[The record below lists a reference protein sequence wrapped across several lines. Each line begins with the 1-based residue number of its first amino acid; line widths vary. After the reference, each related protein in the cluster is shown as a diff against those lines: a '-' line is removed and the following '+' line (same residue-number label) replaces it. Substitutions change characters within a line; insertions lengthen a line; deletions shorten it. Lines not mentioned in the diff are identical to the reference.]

1 MTTIKERILQ
11 IADYYNIS
19 REKFFSNYG
28 VSYSNFK
35 GGAKKTQIGSDFIVT
50 LLTNYPTINA
60 IWLLL
65 GKGEMFTTPT
75 KNKEEGN
82 ATYERLISQLE
93 KRISDKDELINAL
106 KEQIE
111 LLKSQKKIIVHPED
125 DAASAVASGFSD
137 K

>member
-19 REKFFSNYG
+19 YEKFFSDYG
-28 VSYSNFK
+28 MSYSSFK
-35 GGAKKTQIGSDFIVT
+35 GGAKKTQIGSNFIVT

-60 IWLLL
+60 VWLLL
-65 GKGEMFTTPT
+65 GEGEMFTSPVE
-75 KNKEEGN
+75 NKEEGN
-82 ATYERLISQLE
+82 VIYERLISQLE
-93 KRISDKDELINAL
+93 KRISDKDEVINAL
-106 KEQIE
+106 KAQIE
-111 LLKSQKKIIVHPED
+111 LLKSQKKIIVPPVD